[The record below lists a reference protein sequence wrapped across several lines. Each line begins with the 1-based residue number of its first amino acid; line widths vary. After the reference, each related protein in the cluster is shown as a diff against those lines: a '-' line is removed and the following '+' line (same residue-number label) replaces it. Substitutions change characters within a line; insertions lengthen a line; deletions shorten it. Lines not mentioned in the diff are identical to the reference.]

1 MKTAILTSALLT
13 AAACPAFAHVSV
25 TPGHVDKA
33 AYFVAEF
40 RVGHGCAGAATTEI
54 RVNIPDGIDTARPRA
69 AEGWELEIRKT
80 GERATQII
88 WRGGHVPDDQF
99 EAFQVLMKA
108 PDAGA
113 SLYFP
118 ITQICGDARSMWD
131 QIPATGADGSGLS
144 NPAPSI
150 HVGPMNGGMDHAGH
164 QH

>member
-1 MKTAILTSALLT
+1 MKRIIIVAGALVAV
-13 AAACPAFAHVSV
+13 AAPAAAHVSV

-33 AYFVAEF
+33 VYFVGEF
-40 RVGHGCAGAATTEI
+40 RVGHGCQGAATTEI
-54 RVNIPDGIDTARPRA
+54 RVAIPDGIDTARPRA
-69 AEGWELEIRKT
+69 AIGWELELVRT
-80 GERATQII
+80 GERVTEVI

-99 EAFQVLMKA
+99 EAFEILMKA
-108 PDAGA
+108 PDAGV

-131 QIPATGADGSGLS
+131 QIPAPGADGSGLS

-150 HVGPMNGGMDHAGH
+150 HVGPMNGGMDHGGH